1 MEDNVSSPVQVQS
14 ASKKELL
21 EMHRESE
28 QLIRSAPVA
37 MHVRVNKK
45 FTMGNFLAR
54 FQQKLA
60 PVTNES
66 PGRETADSALPTSP
80 SKQETLTSAE
90 PAHRSIEADTSD
102 NLTISSKS
110 LPSRTTNHPL
120 EQTYSND
127 SDSELELEIVENET
141 TLIKRKRST
150 AMASLLTGVNRYQTQ
165 LTSPEKRG
173 DPSVRRGKTSRFQSP
188 KNNTKESV
196 IPIGVDHRQLNV
208 LLTRRILEQSSRKRL
223 QESALSES
231 ALSND
236 TTTEVEEGK
245 WSGEEGEEEIVDSG
259 AEAEVDHLG
268 SEKASPAIP
277 SPVDD
282 ETDGSSDDAC
292 ELVLP
297 TRQAR
302 KLALAN
308 SPPPSPG
315 KLAQATVNRPLFPLF
330 SCVKQPVSS
339 FEGGTTSTTTDA
351 LLTLGTDATLSI
363 TPTTHGLLAQGV
375 DPPSVTTPVGN
386 SEDIPKPSSII
397 IGKPKA
403 HRSLE
408 SNTEWFDE
416 ECFTNIPSPSE
427 DSLFDESDLLLHPAV
442 SNSAVHISKGSDPG
456 TLGLSQEIEPDCSQR
471 PLTTLVISDDD
482 ISDAIHKPGEGTPVI
497 DGEGS
502 PTQPLTISTTTVPF
516 SLTPTQPLLDE
527 EHSPTP
533 DDACVSLITTN
544 PTVEPSPPPVRL
556 NRLKRRKDMRPE
568 DLPHRKKVATHKPR
582 STFLD
587 AEAEEAVSDDELE
600 PDEPFGKQLM
610 LDEFNNE
617 SAGNPIGSQQSP
629 GASDGEE
636 GDEDGEDLDEW
647 DENDSMIAFSGDEE
661 DGNDPEAVRQ
671 LHQQR
676 EATDDANAVAT
687 LYRDISDGR
696 LLDRSRLRRKQQAG
710 HPGQGDR
717 VDLMDWVEGEDVVV
731 NADQERRRLMWK
743 RGLRLG
749 KAAEQEDDEA
759 HTQLCKLA
767 EHPETAA
774 FARSALALDMIE
786 PPTVPVDVPRGIA
799 SAQTDQD
806 TDDDKERDGVVSID
820 AQSGME
826 DGEDHPSN
834 TSKRPGRLS
843 SSIAR
848 KKFSAIRSGS
858 VGDFRITRKSASQ
871 SAFANATPP
880 PASYDPLDFLEK
892 STQSSLDVSSLLTK
906 RSGIYRSSNLRKIT
920 GFNPS
925 ASVEQGV
932 LGNLLPASGRDS
944 NSDVSTFHSR
954 NVKKASVKDGPS
966 GTGLDDFSVTRETR
980 LRRFLPE
987 KHSTSFLTSV
997 SLTSSNRSIT
1007 TFSSTAD
1014 QTNAAAV
1021 GHPVKVK
1028 QKFG

>member
-45 FTMGNFLAR
+45 LTMGNFLAR

-66 PGRETADSALPTSP
+66 PGPENADSALLTSP

-127 SDSELELEIVENET
+127 SDSELELEIVEKES
-141 TLIKRKRST
+141 TLIKQKRST

-165 LTSPEKRG
+165 LTSPGKRG
-173 DPSVRRGKTSRFQSP
+173 GPPVRRGKTSRFQSP
-188 KNNTKESV
+188 KKNTKEPV

-208 LLTRRILEQSSRKRL
+208 MLSRRILEQSSRKRL

-231 ALSND
+231 ALSNG
-236 TTTEVEEGK
+236 TTAEVEEEK
-245 WSGEEGEEEIVDSG
+245 WSGEEDEEEEIVDID

-268 SEKASPAIP
+268 SEKASPAVP

-282 ETDGSSDDAC
+282 KTDGSSDDDC

-315 KLAQATVNRPLFPLF
+315 KLAQTTVNRPLFPLF
-330 SCVKQPVSS
+330 SCVKQPANS
-339 FEGGTTSTTTDA
+339 FEGGITSTTTDA

-442 SNSAVHISKGSDPG
+442 SNSAVHTSTGSDPD

-471 PLTTLVISDDD
+471 PLTTLVISD
-482 ISDAIHKPGEGTPVI
+482 AIHESGEGTPVI

-502 PTQPLTISTTTVPF
+502 PTQLLTISTTTVPF
-516 SLTPTQPLLDE
+516 LTPTQPLLDE

-533 DDACVSLITTN
+533 DDACVSPITTN

-568 DLPHRKKVATHKPR
+568 DLPHRKKMATHKPR

-587 AEAEEAVSDDELE
+587 AEAEEGVSDDDLR

-617 SAGNPIGSQQSP
+617 SAGNSIGSQQSP
-629 GASDGEE
+629 GPNDGEE

-731 NADQERRRLMWK
+731 NVDQERRRLMWK

-749 KAAEQEDDEA
+749 KEAEQEDDEA

-767 EHPETAA
+767 EHRETAA

-786 PPTVPVDVPRGIA
+786 PPTVPVDVPRGLA

-806 TDDDKERDGVVSID
+806 TDDDKEGDGVVSID
-820 AQSGME
+820 AQSGMK
-826 DGEDHPSN
+826 DCGDHPSN

-843 SSIAR
+843 SAIAR
-848 KKFSAIRSGS
+848 KMFSAIRSGS
-858 VGDFRITRKSASQ
+858 MCDFRITRKSGSQ
-871 SAFANATPP
+871 FAFTNTTPP

-906 RSGIYRSSNLRKIT
+906 RSGIYRSSTLRKAT
-920 GFNPS
+920 GYNPS

-932 LGNLLPASGRDS
+932 LGDLVPASCRDS
-944 NSDVSTFHSR
+944 NSDFSTFHSR
-954 NVKKASVKDGPS
+954 NVKKASVKNAPS
-966 GTGLDDFSVTRETR
+966 GTGLDDFRVTRETR

-987 KHSTSFLTSV
+987 KHSTSFLASV

-1007 TFSSTAD
+1007 TFSPTTD
-1014 QTNAAAV
+1014 QTNAAAL